1 MSFDGLFTHAMVRE
15 LNETLAGGRIMKIH
29 QPYPNEIFLVI
40 RNNRTNYPVL
50 LSAHPSFARA
60 QISRIK
66 YTNPQTAPNFAM
78 MLRKHLEGAQLLRV
92 EQVANDRMIKFTTS
106 GRNELGDEE
115 KTSLILEMM
124 GRHSNLFLID
134 DPTQRI
140 LDLIKHVPADQ
151 NRVRTLMPGGTYV
164 MPPKQD
170 VVNPYETLDGLANLI
185 LDNPDVSDLAKGIQ
199 HTFQG
204 FARDSAM
211 ELATVLQQD
220 GDAMKLAQDWFAH
233 FDKPAPRLISTEKGV
248 DFAPFDWMTLAGN
261 IVEYPTLSEMLDGYF
276 AEKSERDR
284 VKQQA
289 AVVLRV
295 VRNELKKNKTKIKKQ
310 QAELDAAD
318 NADEFKIKGELLT
331 TYMHQIE
338 RGMTSIEL
346 PNYYD
351 DNKPLKIALSN
362 QIGPSQNAQK
372 YFTRYNKLKTS
383 VKYLNEQIAMAQ
395 EEVDY
400 FENLLAQ
407 IDIASPKD
415 IEEIRQELIQEGY
428 MRVQSK
434 KKQKPQVSQPE
445 KFYATDGTL
454 IEVGKNNLQNERL
467 SMKTAAKSDI
477 WLHTK
482 DIPGSHVIIHDAE
495 PSEETLLEG
504 AMLAAYFSKARDSAN
519 VPVDYLPVRRLRKP
533 NGSKPGFVIFEGQTT
548 MAVTPDFAMVQKL
561 RQNKPTQAQN

>member
-66 YTNPQTAPNFAM
+66 YANPQTAPNFAM

-134 DPTQRI
+134 EPTQRI

-170 VVNPYETLDGLANLI
+170 VINPYESLDGLANLI
-185 LDNPDVSDLAKGIQ
+185 LDNPDLNDLAKGIQ
-199 HTFQG
+199 TTFQG
-204 FARDSAM
+204 FARDSAQ
-211 ELATVLQQD
+211 ELAAVLQQS
-220 GDAMKLAQDWFAH
+220 GDAMKLAQEWFDH
-233 FDKPAPRLISTEKGV
+233 FDQPEPRLISTEKGV
-248 DFAPFDWMTLAGN
+248 NFTPFEWLTVQGN
-261 IVEYPTLSEMLDGYF
+261 VLTYPTLSEMLDAYF

-284 VKQQA
+284 VQQQA
-289 AVVLRV
+289 AIVLRV

-318 NADEFKIKGELLT
+318 NADEFKVKGELLT
-331 TYMHQIE
+331 TYMHQLE
-338 RGMTSIEL
+338 RGMTEIEL

-372 YFTRYNKLKTS
+372 YFTKYNKLKTS

-445 KFYATDGTL
+445 KFYATNGTL

-482 DIPGSHVIIHDAE
+482 DIPGSHVIIHNAN
-495 PSEETLLEG
+495 PSDDTLLEG

-548 MAVTPDFAMVQKL
+548 MAVTPDFALVQRL
-561 RQNKPTQAQN
+561 RQNKPAQQ

>member
-66 YTNPQTAPNFAM
+66 YANPQTAPNFAM

-134 DPTQRI
+134 EPTQRI

-170 VVNPYETLDGLANLI
+170 VINPYESLDGLANLI
-185 LDNPDVSDLAKGIQ
+185 LDNPDVNDLAKGIQ
-199 HTFQG
+199 TTFQG
-204 FARDSAM
+204 FARDSAQ
-211 ELATVLQQD
+211 ELAAVLQQS
-220 GDAMKLAQDWFAH
+220 GDAMKLAQNWFDR
-233 FDKPAPRLISTEKGV
+233 FDQPEPRLISTEKGV
-248 DFAPFDWMTLAGN
+248 NFTPFEWLTVQGN
-261 IVEYPTLSEMLDGYF
+261 VLTYPTLSEMLDAYF

-284 VKQQA
+284 VQQQA
-289 AVVLRV
+289 AIVLRV

-310 QAELDAAD
+310 QVELDAAD
-318 NADEFKIKGELLT
+318 NADEFKVKGELLT
-331 TYMHQIE
+331 TYMHQVE
-338 RGMTSIEL
+338 RGMTEIEL

-372 YFTRYNKLKTS
+372 YFTKYNKLKTS

-482 DIPGSHVIIHDAE
+482 DIPGSHVIIHDAN
-495 PSEETLLEG
+495 PSDDTLLEG

-548 MAVTPDFAMVQKL
+548 MAVTPDFALVQRL
-561 RQNKPTQAQN
+561 RQNKPAQQ

>member
-66 YTNPQTAPNFAM
+66 YANPQTAPNFAM

-134 DPTQRI
+134 EPTQRI

-170 VVNPYETLDGLANLI
+170 VINPYESLDGLANLI
-185 LDNPDVSDLAKGIQ
+185 LDNPDVNDLAKGIQ
-199 HTFQG
+199 TTFQG
-204 FARDSAM
+204 FARDSAQ
-211 ELATVLQQD
+211 ELAAVLQQS
-220 GDAMKLAQDWFAH
+220 GNAMKLAQNWFDR
-233 FDKPAPRLISTEKGV
+233 FDQPEPRLISTEKGV
-248 DFAPFDWMTLAGN
+248 NFTPFEWLTVQGN
-261 IVEYPTLSEMLDGYF
+261 VLPYPTLSEMLDAYF

-284 VKQQA
+284 VQQQA
-289 AVVLRV
+289 AIVLRV

-318 NADEFKIKGELLT
+318 NADEFKVKGELLT
-331 TYMHQIE
+331 TYMHQVE
-338 RGMTSIEL
+338 RGMTEIEL

-372 YFTRYNKLKTS
+372 YFTKYNKLKTS

-482 DIPGSHVIIHDAE
+482 DIPGSHVIIHDAN
-495 PSEETLLEG
+495 PSDDTLLEG

-548 MAVTPDFAMVQKL
+548 MAVTPDFALVQRL
-561 RQNKPTQAQN
+561 RQNKPAQQ

>member
-66 YTNPQTAPNFAM
+66 YANPQTAPNFAM

-134 DPTQRI
+134 EPTQRI

-170 VVNPYETLDGLANLI
+170 VINPYESLDGLANLI
-185 LDNPDVSDLAKGIQ
+185 LDNPDVNDLAKGIQ
-199 HTFQG
+199 TTFQG
-204 FARDSAM
+204 FARDSAQ
-211 ELATVLQQD
+211 ELAAVLQQS
-220 GDAMKLAQDWFAH
+220 GDAMKLAQNWFDR
-233 FDKPAPRLISTEKGV
+233 FDQPEPRLISTEKGV
-248 DFAPFDWMTLAGN
+248 NFTPFEWLTVQGN
-261 IVEYPTLSEMLDGYF
+261 VLTYPTLSEMLDAYF

-284 VKQQA
+284 VQQQA
-289 AVVLRV
+289 AIVLRV

-318 NADEFKIKGELLT
+318 NADEFKVKGELLT
-331 TYMHQIE
+331 TYMHQVE
-338 RGMTSIEL
+338 RGMTEIEL

-372 YFTRYNKLKTS
+372 YFTKYNKLKTS

-467 SMKTAAKSDI
+467 SMKTAAKSDV

-482 DIPGSHVIIHDAE
+482 DIPGSHVIIHDAN
-495 PSEETLLEG
+495 PSDDTLLEG
-504 AMLAAYFSKARDSAN
+504 AMLAAYFSKARDSTN

-548 MAVTPDFAMVQKL
+548 MAVTPDFALVQRL
-561 RQNKPTQAQN
+561 RQNKPAQQ

>member
-66 YTNPQTAPNFAM
+66 YANPQTAPNFAM

-134 DPTQRI
+134 EPTQRI

-170 VVNPYETLDGLANLI
+170 VINPYESLDGLANLI
-185 LDNPDVSDLAKGIQ
+185 LDNPDVNDLAKGIQ
-199 HTFQG
+199 TTFQG
-204 FARDSAM
+204 FARDSAQ
-211 ELATVLQQD
+211 ELAAVLQQS
-220 GDAMKLAQDWFAH
+220 GDAMKLAQDWFDR
-233 FDKPAPRLISTEKGV
+233 FDQPDPRLISTEKGV
-248 DFAPFDWMTLAGN
+248 NFTPFEWLTVQGN
-261 IVEYPTLSEMLDGYF
+261 VLTYPTLSEMLDAYF

-284 VKQQA
+284 VQQQA
-289 AVVLRV
+289 AIVLRV

-318 NADEFKIKGELLT
+318 NADEFKVKGELLT
-331 TYMHQIE
+331 TYMHQVE
-338 RGMTSIEL
+338 RGMTEIEL

-372 YFTRYNKLKTS
+372 YFTKYNKLKTS

-482 DIPGSHVIIHDAE
+482 DIPGSHVIIHDAN
-495 PSEETLLEG
+495 PSDDTLLEG

-548 MAVTPDFAMVQKL
+548 MAVTPDFALVQRL
-561 RQNKPTQAQN
+561 RQNKPAQQ

>member
-66 YTNPQTAPNFAM
+66 YANPQTAPNFAM

-134 DPTQRI
+134 EPTQRI

-170 VVNPYETLDGLANLI
+170 VINPYESLDGLANLI
-185 LDNPDVSDLAKGIQ
+185 LDNPDVNDLAKGIQ
-199 HTFQG
+199 TTFQG
-204 FARDSAM
+204 FARDSAQ
-211 ELATVLQQD
+211 ELAAVLQQS
-220 GDAMKLAQDWFAH
+220 GDAMKLAQDWFDR
-233 FDKPAPRLISTEKGV
+233 FDQPEPRLISTEKGV
-248 DFAPFDWMTLAGN
+248 NFTPFEWLTVQGN
-261 IVEYPTLSEMLDGYF
+261 VLTYPTLSEMLDAYF

-284 VKQQA
+284 VQQQA
-289 AVVLRV
+289 AIVLRV

-318 NADEFKIKGELLT
+318 NADEFKVKGELLT
-331 TYMHQIE
+331 TYMHQVE
-338 RGMTSIEL
+338 RGMTEIEL

-372 YFTRYNKLKTS
+372 YFTKYNKLKTS

-482 DIPGSHVIIHDAE
+482 DIPGSHVIIHDAN
-495 PSEETLLEG
+495 PSDDTLLEG

-548 MAVTPDFAMVQKL
+548 MAVTPDFALVQRL
-561 RQNKPTQAQN
+561 RQNKPAQQ

>member
-66 YTNPQTAPNFAM
+66 YANPQTAPNFAM

-134 DPTQRI
+134 EPTQRI

-170 VVNPYETLDGLANLI
+170 VINPYESLDGLANLI
-185 LDNPDVSDLAKGIQ
+185 LDNPDVNDLAKGIQ
-199 HTFQG
+199 TTFQG
-204 FARDSAM
+204 FARDSAQ
-211 ELATVLQQD
+211 ELAEVLQQS
-220 GDAMKLAQDWFAH
+220 GDAMKLAQDWFDR
-233 FDKPAPRLISTEKGV
+233 FDQPEPRLISTEKGV
-248 DFAPFDWMTLAGN
+248 NFTPFEWLTVQGN
-261 IVEYPTLSEMLDGYF
+261 VLTYPTLSEMLDAYF

-284 VKQQA
+284 VQQQA
-289 AVVLRV
+289 AIVLRV

-318 NADEFKIKGELLT
+318 NADEFKVKGELLT
-331 TYMHQIE
+331 TYMHQLE
-338 RGMTSIEL
+338 RGMTEIEL

-372 YFTRYNKLKTS
+372 YFTKYNKLKTS

-482 DIPGSHVIIHDAE
+482 DIPGSHVIIHDAN
-495 PSEETLLEG
+495 PSDDTLLEG

-548 MAVTPDFAMVQKL
+548 MAVTPDFALVQRL
-561 RQNKPTQAQN
+561 RQNKPAQQ

>member
-66 YTNPQTAPNFAM
+66 YANPQTAPNFAM

-134 DPTQRI
+134 EPTQRI

-170 VVNPYETLDGLANLI
+170 VINPYESLDGLANLI
-185 LDNPDVSDLAKGIQ
+185 LDNPDVNDLAKGIQ
-199 HTFQG
+199 TTFQG
-204 FARDSAM
+204 FARDSAQ
-211 ELATVLQQD
+211 ELAAVLQQS
-220 GDAMKLAQDWFAH
+220 GDAMKLAQNWFDR
-233 FDKPAPRLISTEKGV
+233 FGQPEPRLISTEKGV
-248 DFAPFDWMTLAGN
+248 NFTPFEWLTVQGN
-261 IVEYPTLSEMLDGYF
+261 VLTYPTLSEMLDAYF

-284 VKQQA
+284 VQQQA
-289 AVVLRV
+289 AIVLRV

-318 NADEFKIKGELLT
+318 NADEFKVKGELLT
-331 TYMHQIE
+331 TYMHQVE
-338 RGMTSIEL
+338 RGMTEIEL

-372 YFTRYNKLKTS
+372 YFTKYNKLKTS

-400 FENLLAQ
+400 FESLLAQ

-482 DIPGSHVIIHDAE
+482 DIPGSHVIIHDAN
-495 PSEETLLEG
+495 PSDDTLLEG

-548 MAVTPDFAMVQKL
+548 MAVTPDFALVQRL
-561 RQNKPTQAQN
+561 RQNKPAQQ

>member
-66 YTNPQTAPNFAM
+66 YANPQTAPNFAM

-134 DPTQRI
+134 EPTQRI

-170 VVNPYETLDGLANLI
+170 VINPYESLDGLANLI
-185 LDNPDVSDLAKGIQ
+185 LDNPDVNDLAKGIQ
-199 HTFQG
+199 TTFQG
-204 FARDSAM
+204 FARDSAQ
-211 ELATVLQQD
+211 ELAAVLQQS
-220 GDAMKLAQDWFAH
+220 GDAMKLAQNWFDR
-233 FDKPAPRLISTEKGV
+233 FDQPEPRLISTEKGV
-248 DFAPFDWMTLAGN
+248 NFTPFEWLTVQGN
-261 IVEYPTLSEMLDGYF
+261 VLTYPTLSEMLDAYF

-284 VKQQA
+284 VQQQA
-289 AVVLRV
+289 AIVLRV

-318 NADEFKIKGELLT
+318 NADEFKVKGELLT
-331 TYMHQIE
+331 TYMHQVE
-338 RGMTSIEL
+338 RGMTEIEL
-346 PNYYD
+346 SNYYD

-372 YFTRYNKLKTS
+372 YFTKYNKLKTS

-482 DIPGSHVIIHDAE
+482 DIPGSHVIIHDAN
-495 PSEETLLEG
+495 PSDDTLLEG

-548 MAVTPDFAMVQKL
+548 MAVTPDFALVQRL
-561 RQNKPTQAQN
+561 RQNKPAQQ

>member
-66 YTNPQTAPNFAM
+66 YANPQTAPNFAM

-134 DPTQRI
+134 EPTQRI

-170 VVNPYETLDGLANLI
+170 VINPYESLDGLANLI
-185 LDNPDVSDLAKGIQ
+185 LDNPDVNDLAKGIQ
-199 HTFQG
+199 TTFQG
-204 FARDSAM
+204 FARDSAQ
-211 ELATVLQQD
+211 ELAAMLQQS
-220 GDAMKLAQDWFAH
+220 GDAMKLAQDWFDH
-233 FDKPAPRLISTEKGV
+233 FDQPEPRLISTEKGV
-248 DFAPFDWMTLAGN
+248 NFTPFEWLTVQGN
-261 IVEYPTLSEMLDGYF
+261 VLTYPTLSEMLDAYF

-284 VKQQA
+284 VQQQA
-289 AVVLRV
+289 AIVLRV

-318 NADEFKIKGELLT
+318 NADEFKVKGELLT
-331 TYMHQIE
+331 TYMHQLE
-338 RGMTSIEL
+338 RGMTEIEL

-372 YFTRYNKLKTS
+372 YFTKYNKLKTS
-383 VKYLNEQIAMAQ
+383 VKYLNEQIVMAQ

-482 DIPGSHVIIHDAE
+482 DIPGSHVIIHDAN
-495 PSEETLLEG
+495 PSDDTLLEG

-548 MAVTPDFAMVQKL
+548 MAVTPDFALVQRL
-561 RQNKPTQAQN
+561 RQNKPAQQ

>member
-1 MSFDGLFTHAMVRE
+1 M
-15 LNETLAGGRIMKIH
+15 
-29 QPYPNEIFLVI
+29 
-40 RNNRTNYPVL
+40 
-50 LSAHPSFARA
+50 
-60 QISRIK
+60 
-66 YTNPQTAPNFAM
+66 
-78 MLRKHLEGAQLLRV
+78 
-92 EQVANDRMIKFTTS
+92 
-106 GRNELGDEE
+106 
-115 KTSLILEMM
+115 
-124 GRHSNLFLID
+124 
-134 DPTQRI
+134 
-140 LDLIKHVPADQ
+140 
-151 NRVRTLMPGGTYV
+151 
-164 MPPKQD
+164 
-170 VVNPYETLDGLANLI
+170 
-185 LDNPDVSDLAKGIQ
+185 
-199 HTFQG
+199 
-204 FARDSAM
+204 
-211 ELATVLQQD
+211 QQS
-220 GDAMKLAQDWFAH
+220 GDAMKLAQDWFER
-233 FDKPAPRLISTEKGV
+233 FDRPEPRLISTEKGV
-248 DFAPFDWMTLAGN
+248 SFTPFEWLTVQGN
-261 IVEYPTLSEMLDGYF
+261 VLTYPTLSEMLDAYF

-284 VKQQA
+284 VQQQA
-289 AVVLRV
+289 AIVLRV

-318 NADEFKIKGELLT
+318 NADEFKVKGELLT
-331 TYMHQIE
+331 TYMHQLE
-338 RGMTSIEL
+338 RGMTEIEL

-372 YFTRYNKLKTS
+372 YFTKYNKLKTS
-383 VKYLNEQIAMAQ
+383 VKYLNEQIVMAQ

-482 DIPGSHVIIHDAE
+482 DIPGSHVIIHDAN
-495 PSEETLLEG
+495 PSDDTLLEG
-504 AMLAAYFSKARDSAN
+504 AMLSAYFSKARDSAN

-548 MAVTPDFAMVQKL
+548 MAVTPDFALVQRL
-561 RQNKPTQAQN
+561 RQNKPAQQ

>member
-66 YTNPQTAPNFAM
+66 YANPQTAPNFAM

-134 DPTQRI
+134 EPTQRI

-170 VVNPYETLDGLANLI
+170 VINPYESLDGLANLI
-185 LDNPDVSDLAKGIQ
+185 LDNPDVNDLAKGIQ
-199 HTFQG
+199 TKFQG
-204 FARDSAM
+204 FARDSAQ
-211 ELATVLQQD
+211 ELAAVLQQS
-220 GDAMKLAQDWFAH
+220 GDAMKLAQNWFDR
-233 FDKPAPRLISTEKGV
+233 FDQPEPRLISTEKGV
-248 DFAPFDWMTLAGN
+248 NFTPFEWLTVQGN
-261 IVEYPTLSEMLDGYF
+261 VLPYPTLSEMLDAYF

-284 VKQQA
+284 VQQQA
-289 AVVLRV
+289 AIVLRV

-318 NADEFKIKGELLT
+318 NADEFKVKGELLT
-331 TYMHQIE
+331 TYMHQVE
-338 RGMTSIEL
+338 RGMTEIEL

-372 YFTRYNKLKTS
+372 YFTKYNKLKTS

-482 DIPGSHVIIHDAE
+482 DIPGSHVIIHDAN
-495 PSEETLLEG
+495 PSDDTLLEG

-548 MAVTPDFAMVQKL
+548 MAVTPDFALVQRL
-561 RQNKPTQAQN
+561 RQNKPAQQ

>member
-66 YTNPQTAPNFAM
+66 YANPQTAPNFAM

-134 DPTQRI
+134 EPTQRI

-170 VVNPYETLDGLANLI
+170 VINPYESLDGLANLI
-185 LDNPDVSDLAKGIQ
+185 LDNPDVNDLAKGIQ
-199 HTFQG
+199 TTFQG
-204 FARDSAM
+204 FARDSAQ
-211 ELATVLQQD
+211 ELAAVLQQS
-220 GDAMKLAQDWFAH
+220 GDAMKLAQNWFDR
-233 FDKPAPRLISTEKGV
+233 FDQPEPRLISTEKGV
-248 DFAPFDWMTLAGN
+248 NFTPFEWLTVQGN
-261 IVEYPTLSEMLDGYF
+261 VLTYPTLSEMLDAYF

-284 VKQQA
+284 VQQQA
-289 AVVLRV
+289 AIVLRV

-318 NADEFKIKGELLT
+318 NADEFKVKGELLT
-331 TYMHQIE
+331 TYMHQLE
-338 RGMTSIEL
+338 RGMTEIEL

-372 YFTRYNKLKTS
+372 YFTKYNKLKTS

-482 DIPGSHVIIHDAE
+482 DIPGSHVIIHDAN
-495 PSEETLLEG
+495 PSDDTLLEG

-548 MAVTPDFAMVQKL
+548 MAVTPDFALVQRL
-561 RQNKPTQAQN
+561 RQNKPAQQ

>member
-66 YTNPQTAPNFAM
+66 YANPQTAPNFAM

-134 DPTQRI
+134 EPTQRI

-170 VVNPYETLDGLANLI
+170 VINPYESLDGLANLI
-185 LDNPDVSDLAKGIQ
+185 LDNPDVNDLAKGIQ
-199 HTFQG
+199 TTFQG
-204 FARDSAM
+204 FARDSAQ
-211 ELATVLQQD
+211 ELAAVLQQS
-220 GDAMKLAQDWFAH
+220 GDAMKLAQNWFDR
-233 FDKPAPRLISTEKGV
+233 FDQPEPRLISTEKGV
-248 DFAPFDWMTLAGN
+248 NFTPFEWVTVQGN
-261 IVEYPTLSEMLDGYF
+261 VLTYPTLSEMLDAYF

-284 VKQQA
+284 VQQQA
-289 AVVLRV
+289 AIVLRV

-318 NADEFKIKGELLT
+318 NADEFKVKGELLT
-331 TYMHQIE
+331 TYMHQVE
-338 RGMTSIEL
+338 RGMTEIEL

-372 YFTRYNKLKTS
+372 YFTKYNKLKTS

-482 DIPGSHVIIHDAE
+482 DIPGSHVIIHDAN
-495 PSEETLLEG
+495 PSDDTLLEG

-548 MAVTPDFAMVQKL
+548 MAVTPDFALVQRL
-561 RQNKPTQAQN
+561 RQNKPAQQ

>member
-66 YTNPQTAPNFAM
+66 YANPQTAPNFAM

-134 DPTQRI
+134 EPTQRI

-170 VVNPYETLDGLANLI
+170 VINPYESLDGLANLI
-185 LDNPDVSDLAKGIQ
+185 LDNPDVNNLAKGIQ
-199 HTFQG
+199 TTFQG
-204 FARDSAM
+204 FARDSAQ
-211 ELATVLQQD
+211 ELAAVLQQS
-220 GDAMKLAQDWFAH
+220 GDAMKLAQNWFDR
-233 FDKPAPRLISTEKGV
+233 FDQPEPRLISTEKGV
-248 DFAPFDWMTLAGN
+248 NFTPFEWLTVQGN
-261 IVEYPTLSEMLDGYF
+261 VLTYPTLSEMLDAYF

-284 VKQQA
+284 VQQQA
-289 AVVLRV
+289 AIVLRV

-318 NADEFKIKGELLT
+318 NADEFKVKGELLT
-331 TYMHQIE
+331 TYMHQVE
-338 RGMTSIEL
+338 RGMTEIEL

-372 YFTRYNKLKTS
+372 YFTKYNKLKTS

-482 DIPGSHVIIHDAE
+482 DIPGSHVIIHDAN
-495 PSEETLLEG
+495 PSDDTLLEG

-548 MAVTPDFAMVQKL
+548 MAVTPDFALVQRL
-561 RQNKPTQAQN
+561 RQNKPAQQ

>member
-40 RNNRTNYPVL
+40 RNNHTNYPVL

-66 YTNPQTAPNFAM
+66 YANPQTAPNFAM

-134 DPTQRI
+134 EPTQRI

-170 VVNPYETLDGLANLI
+170 VINPYESLDGLANLI
-185 LDNPDVSDLAKGIQ
+185 LDNPDVNDLAKGIQ
-199 HTFQG
+199 TTFQG
-204 FARDSAM
+204 FARDSAQ
-211 ELATVLQQD
+211 ELAAVLQQS
-220 GDAMKLAQDWFAH
+220 GDAMKLAQDWFNR
-233 FDKPAPRLISTEKGV
+233 FDQPEPRLISTEKGV
-248 DFAPFDWMTLAGN
+248 NFTPFEWLTVQGN
-261 IVEYPTLSEMLDGYF
+261 VLTYPTLSEMLDAYF

-284 VKQQA
+284 VQQQA
-289 AVVLRV
+289 AIVLRV

-318 NADEFKIKGELLT
+318 NADEFKVKGELLT
-331 TYMHQIE
+331 TYMHQVE
-338 RGMTSIEL
+338 RGMTEIEL

-372 YFTRYNKLKTS
+372 YFTKYNKLKTS

-482 DIPGSHVIIHDAE
+482 DIPGSHVIIHDAN
-495 PSEETLLEG
+495 PSDDTLLEG

-548 MAVTPDFAMVQKL
+548 MAVTPDFALVQRL
-561 RQNKPTQAQN
+561 RQNKPAQQ

>member
-66 YTNPQTAPNFAM
+66 YANPQTAPNFAM

-134 DPTQRI
+134 EPTQRI

-170 VVNPYETLDGLANLI
+170 VINPYESLDGLANLI
-185 LDNPDVSDLAKGIQ
+185 LDNPDVNDLAKGIQ
-199 HTFQG
+199 TTFQG
-204 FARDSAM
+204 FARDSAQ
-211 ELATVLQQD
+211 ELAAMLQQS
-220 GDAMKLAQDWFAH
+220 GDAMKLAQDWFDH
-233 FDKPAPRLISTEKGV
+233 FDQPEPRLISTEKGV
-248 DFAPFDWMTLAGN
+248 NFTPFEWLTVQGN
-261 IVEYPTLSEMLDGYF
+261 VLTYPTLSEMLDAYF

-284 VKQQA
+284 VQQQA
-289 AVVLRV
+289 AIVLRV

-318 NADEFKIKGELLT
+318 NADEFKVKGELLT
-331 TYMHQIE
+331 TYMHQLE
-338 RGMTSIEL
+338 RGMTEIEL

-372 YFTRYNKLKTS
+372 YFTKYNKLKTS
-383 VKYLNEQIAMAQ
+383 VKYLNEQIVMAQ

-482 DIPGSHVIIHDAE
+482 DIPGSHVIIHDAN
-495 PSEETLLEG
+495 PSDDTLLEG
-504 AMLAAYFSKARDSAN
+504 AMLSAYFSKARDSAN

-548 MAVTPDFAMVQKL
+548 MAVTPDFALVQRL
-561 RQNKPTQAQN
+561 RQNKPAQQ

>member
-66 YTNPQTAPNFAM
+66 YANPQTAPNFAM

-134 DPTQRI
+134 EPTQRI

-170 VVNPYETLDGLANLI
+170 VINPYESLDGLANLI
-185 LDNPDVSDLAKGIQ
+185 LDNPDVNDLAKGIQ
-199 HTFQG
+199 TTFQG
-204 FARDSAM
+204 FARDSAQ
-211 ELATVLQQD
+211 ELAAVLQQS
-220 GDAMKLAQDWFAH
+220 GDAMKLAQDWFDH
-233 FDKPAPRLISTEKGV
+233 FDQPDPRLISTEKGV
-248 DFAPFDWMTLAGN
+248 NFTPFEWLTVQGN
-261 IVEYPTLSEMLDGYF
+261 VLTYPTLSEMLDAYF

-284 VKQQA
+284 VQQQA
-289 AVVLRV
+289 AIVLRV

-318 NADEFKIKGELLT
+318 NADEFKVKGELLT
-331 TYMHQIE
+331 TYMHQVE
-338 RGMTSIEL
+338 RGMTEIEL

-372 YFTRYNKLKTS
+372 YFTKYNKLKTS

-482 DIPGSHVIIHDAE
+482 DIPGSHVIIHDAN
-495 PSEETLLEG
+495 PSDDTLLEG

-548 MAVTPDFAMVQKL
+548 MAVTPDFALVQRL
-561 RQNKPTQAQN
+561 RQNKPAQQ

>member
-66 YTNPQTAPNFAM
+66 YANPQTAPNFAM

-134 DPTQRI
+134 EPTQRI

-170 VVNPYETLDGLANLI
+170 VINPYESLDGLANLI
-185 LDNPDVSDLAKGIQ
+185 LDNPDVNDLAKGIQ
-199 HTFQG
+199 TTFQG
-204 FARDSAM
+204 FARDSAQ
-211 ELATVLQQD
+211 ELAAVLQQS
-220 GDAMKLAQDWFAH
+220 GDAMKLAQDWFER
-233 FDKPAPRLISTEKGV
+233 FDQPEPRLISTEKGV
-248 DFAPFDWMTLAGN
+248 NFTPFEWLTVQGN
-261 IVEYPTLSEMLDGYF
+261 VLTYPTLSEMLDAYF

-284 VKQQA
+284 VQQQA
-289 AVVLRV
+289 AIVLRV

-318 NADEFKIKGELLT
+318 NAAEFKVKGELLT
-331 TYMHQIE
+331 TYMHQLE
-338 RGMTSIEL
+338 RGMTEIEL

-372 YFTRYNKLKTS
+372 YFTKYNKLKTS

-482 DIPGSHVIIHDAE
+482 DIPGSHVIIHDAN
-495 PSEETLLEG
+495 PSDDTLLEG

-548 MAVTPDFAMVQKL
+548 MAVTPDFALVQRL
-561 RQNKPTQAQN
+561 RQNKPAQQ

>member
-66 YTNPQTAPNFAM
+66 YANPQTAPNFAM

-134 DPTQRI
+134 EPTQRI

-170 VVNPYETLDGLANLI
+170 VINPYESLDGLANLI
-185 LDNPDVSDLAKGIQ
+185 LDNPDVNDLAKGIQ
-199 HTFQG
+199 TTFQG
-204 FARDSAM
+204 FARDSAQ
-211 ELATVLQQD
+211 ELAAVLQQS
-220 GDAMKLAQDWFAH
+220 GDAMKLAQNWFER
-233 FDKPAPRLISTEKGV
+233 FDQPEPRLISTEKGV
-248 DFAPFDWMTLAGN
+248 NFTPFEWLTVQGN
-261 IVEYPTLSEMLDGYF
+261 VLTYPTLSEMLDAYF

-284 VKQQA
+284 VQQQA
-289 AVVLRV
+289 AIVLRV

-318 NADEFKIKGELLT
+318 NADEFKVKGELLT
-331 TYMHQIE
+331 TYMHQVE
-338 RGMTSIEL
+338 RGMTEIEL

-372 YFTRYNKLKTS
+372 YFTKYNKLKTS

-482 DIPGSHVIIHDAE
+482 DIPGSHVIIHDAN
-495 PSEETLLEG
+495 PSDDTLLEG

-548 MAVTPDFAMVQKL
+548 MAVTPDFALVQRL
-561 RQNKPTQAQN
+561 RQNKPAQQ

>member
-66 YTNPQTAPNFAM
+66 YANPQTAPNFAM

-92 EQVANDRMIKFTTS
+92 EQVVNDRMIKFTTS

-134 DPTQRI
+134 EPTQRI

-170 VVNPYETLDGLANLI
+170 VINPYESLDGLANLI
-185 LDNPDVSDLAKGIQ
+185 LDNPDVNDLAKGIQ
-199 HTFQG
+199 TTFQG
-204 FARDSAM
+204 FARDSAQ
-211 ELATVLQQD
+211 ELAAVLQQS
-220 GDAMKLAQDWFAH
+220 GDAMKLAQNWFDR
-233 FDKPAPRLISTEKGV
+233 FDQPEPRLISTEKGV
-248 DFAPFDWMTLAGN
+248 NFTPFEWLTVQGN
-261 IVEYPTLSEMLDGYF
+261 VLPYPTLSEMLDAYF

-284 VKQQA
+284 VQQQA
-289 AVVLRV
+289 AIVLRV

-318 NADEFKIKGELLT
+318 NADEFKVKGELLT
-331 TYMHQIE
+331 TYMHQVE
-338 RGMTSIEL
+338 RGMTEIEL

-372 YFTRYNKLKTS
+372 YFTKYNKLKTS

-482 DIPGSHVIIHDAE
+482 DIPGSHVIIHDAN
-495 PSEETLLEG
+495 PSDDTLLEG

-548 MAVTPDFAMVQKL
+548 MAVTPDFALVQRL
-561 RQNKPTQAQN
+561 RQNKPAQQ

>member
-66 YTNPQTAPNFAM
+66 YANPQTAPNFAM

-134 DPTQRI
+134 EPTQRI

-170 VVNPYETLDGLANLI
+170 VINPYESLDGLAHLI
-185 LDNPDVSDLAKGIQ
+185 LDNPDVNDLAKGIQ
-199 HTFQG
+199 TTFQG
-204 FARDSAM
+204 FARDSAQ
-211 ELATVLQQD
+211 ELAEVLQQS
-220 GDAMKLAQDWFAH
+220 GDAMKLAQDWFDR
-233 FDKPAPRLISTEKGV
+233 FDQPDPRLISTEKGV
-248 DFAPFDWMTLAGN
+248 NFTPFEWLTVQGN
-261 IVEYPTLSEMLDGYF
+261 VLTYPTLSEMLDAYF

-284 VKQQA
+284 VQQQA
-289 AVVLRV
+289 AIVLRV

-318 NADEFKIKGELLT
+318 NADEFKVKGELLT
-331 TYMHQIE
+331 TYMHQVE
-338 RGMTSIEL
+338 RGMTEIEL

-372 YFTRYNKLKTS
+372 YFTKYNKLKTS

-434 KKQKPQVSQPE
+434 KKHKPQVSQPE

-482 DIPGSHVIIHDAE
+482 DIPGSHVIIHDAN
-495 PSEETLLEG
+495 PSDDTLLEG

-548 MAVTPDFAMVQKL
+548 MAVTPDFALVQRL
-561 RQNKPTQAQN
+561 RQNKPAQQ